1 MKNSILRLSAV
12 CLAVL
17 AASASHAQSV
27 NKGDQAIL
35 KDLALANIAE
45 VAAGNIALQ
54 KATKPEVKQFAQ
66 QMVDDHTKG
75 LQEVKDVAQSKS
87 VTLPTE
93 PDAKHKKMAD
103 KLNSLS
109 GAEFDKAYLAHAG
122 VDDHKA
128 AHQKVVDAQ
137 KKATDPDVKA
147 LAAKLQPVID
157 GHLQKVQGLAPKS
170 P

>member
-109 GAEFDKAYLAHAG
+109 
-122 VDDHKA
+122 
-128 AHQKVVDAQ
+128 
-137 KKATDPDVKA
+137 
-147 LAAKLQPVID
+147 
-157 GHLQKVQGLAPKS
+157 
-170 P
+170 